1 MLKMVV
7 MIASVGHRRV
17 NLLVLGAG
25 EFVLMLGKL
34 GGRSIGE
41 KCTWWCMLNLLVL
54 GVGEFVLVLGK
65 LGGRSLL

>member
-1 MLKMVV
+1 M
-7 MIASVGHRRV
+7 
-17 NLLVLGAG
+17 NLLVQGVG

-54 GVGEFVLVLGK
+54 GAGEFVLVLGK